1 MTKKFDKASFKE
13 KLELQTSFPSL
24 YMFKFIV
31 PNGREGEVAALLP
44 NNEMKLK
51 VSTNGTY
58 VSATISAMMPSSDAI
73 IEIYERAAKIEGV
86 ISL

>member
-1 MTKKFDKASFKE
+1 MIKKFDKASFKE

-51 VSTNGTY
+51 VSTKGTY
-58 VSATISAMMPSSDAI
+58 VSATIRAMMPSSDAI

>member
-13 KLELQTSFPSL
+13 KLDLQTSYPSL

-51 VSTNGTY
+51 VSAKGNY
-58 VSATISAMMPSSDAI
+58 VSATIRAMMPSSDAI
-73 IEIYERAAKIEGV
+73 IEVYERAAKIKGV